1 MRVGGRWR
9 RLAGPA
15 CLAVAL
21 AAVAAAAPGAEA
33 ALAQTGTE
41 APIDAHGL
49 ELLGHTDLGG
59 QGVNGDVAVVGNIA
73 VVGAGIVTHTGY
85 HTERYNPGPCLEV
98 TAKVVDLTDPR
109 APRVAATIPIPTGVA
124 AYDVDA
130 IGVTTPTFTGVLAAI
145 ALDDGPSQSG
155 PNPCQAPVISPAFVE
170 RGILYYDVTNPA
182 SPQMLGRYLAD
193 QGPTDDVAPNALPCG
208 PPPDGAAVRCAT
220 GQHSVDLV
228 QREDGRVLS
237 ISVEPIADFL
247 VKPSGDVR
255 IVDVTDP
262 RRPTQLGAW
271 PPLGERPPSFSPNG
285 CGPFSHSHSAEFYDG
300 GNKAL
305 VAFMDAGM
313 FDLNTGVANAISKAS
328 HYAYPETRS
337 EEGNAGYATA
347 TVVDGQTVALLSEEG
362 WWPTNTRLRID
373 SPSGV
378 AGEKYACQGLPTIF
392 DQTGRSPLWTRPN
405 AAIAS
410 EIVYGGRGCPA
421 RGSANPVPED
431 PWPTDP
437 RGKIV
442 LLDSSKVNAT
452 QPDVA
457 NQGCNNTTRMNR
469 AQQAGALAVLFGRVQ
484 LAPFNASPQGVGWGG
499 DWRNLSIPGIS
510 IDEGDA
516 NALRTTLCPR
526 LVDGLCNGGTPI
538 TGSVVDQPGAWGGL
552 RVLDVDTDTNEIRQR
567 ALIRS
572 RHGTTFPPPD
582 LGVYAP
588 GRAVADGD
596 KVYVAWHAD
605 GLRVIDLGASP
616 IEEVAHFVPHDTADP
631 SGNLPAKAS
640 VIGVALADG
649 GRIVITDQN
658 SGLYVL
664 AAERDEGGGGSV
676 ALYLAV
682 ALGGVAVLVAA
693 GVLVARRRESAVG
706 A

>member
-1 MRVGGRWR
+1 MRVGERWR
-9 RLAGPA
+9 RMAGPA
-15 CLAVAL
+15 CLALVL
-21 AAVAAAAPGAEA
+21 AAVPVAAAA
-33 ALAQTGTE
+33 AQTHTE
-41 APIDAHGL
+41 APLDAGAL

-59 QGVNGDVAVVGNIA
+59 KGVNGDVAVVGNTAI
-73 VVGAGIVTHTGY
+73 VGAGTVTHTGY

-98 TAKVVDLTDPR
+98 TAKVVDLTDPG
-109 APRVAATIPIPTGVA
+109 APRVASTIPIPVGVA
-124 AYDVDA
+124 AIDVDA
-130 IGVTTPTFTGVLAAI
+130 LSVRTPSFTGVLAAI

-155 PNPCQAPVISPAFVE
+155 PSSCTAPNVNPMFVD
-170 RGILYYDVTNPA
+170 RGIIYYNITNPSA
-182 SPQMLGRYLAD
+182 PEFLGRYMAD
-193 QGPTDDVAPNALPCG
+193 QGPMDDVASNALPCG
-208 PPPDGAAVRCAT
+208 PPPDRAAVRCAT

-228 QREDGRVLS
+228 QRADGRVLS

-247 VKPSGDVR
+247 TKPSGDVR
-255 IVDVTDP
+255 VVDVTDP
-262 RRPTQLGAW
+262 KAPSQLGAW
-271 PPLGERPPSFSPNG
+271 PPLGERPGSFSPNG

-305 VAFMDAGM
+305 VSFMDAGL
-313 FDLNTGVANAISKAS
+313 FDLNTGVGNALSKAS
-328 HYAYPETRS
+328 QFAYPDTRA

-373 SPSGV
+373 APSSL

-392 DQTGRSPLWTRPN
+392 DQTSQSPLWKRPN
-405 AAIAS
+405 ATIAA

-421 RGSANPVPED
+421 RGTAANPTPED
-431 PWPTDP
+431 PWPVDP

-452 QPDVA
+452 QPDIPQQA
-457 NQGCNNTTRMNR
+457 CNNTTRMNR

-499 DWRNLSIPGIS
+499 DWKNLSIPGIS
-510 IDEGDA
+510 VDEGDA
-516 NALRTTLCPR
+516 NAMRTTLCPR

-552 RVLDVDTDTNEIRQR
+552 RILEVDPDTGMRQL

-572 RHGTTFPPPD
+572 PHGTTFPPPD

-588 GRAVADGD
+588 GRAVADGE
-596 KVYVAWHAD
+596 KAYVAWHSD
-605 GLRVIDLGASP
+605 GLRVIDLGESP
-616 IEEVAHFVPHDTADP
+616 PKEVAHFVPADSADP
-631 SGNLPAKAS
+631 SGSLPAKAS
-640 VIGVALADG
+640 VIGVALAG
-649 GRIVITDQN
+649 GNRVVITDQN

-664 AAERDEGGGGSV
+664 AEARNTGGGGSV
-676 ALYLAV
+676 ALYLALV
-682 ALGGVAVLVAA
+682 LGGVAVLVAG
-693 GVLVARRRESAVG
+693 GVLVARRRSTVDA
-706 A
+706 